1 MRNWARMVILIM
13 MMGMLTIMIDV
24 FDIVMMRAVLVV
36 MMKVM
41 VIVKIKDKDGERKFD
56 CGEDVDGCDS
66 NIDDIVDVGDVNNS
80 DSGCRGGGDG
90 EVDGGSNDE
99 GNDIVIMMMV
109 RAKLVVVLI

>member
-41 VIVKIKDKDGERKFD
+41 MIVKIKDKDGERKFD
-56 CGEDVDGCDS
+56 CGDDVDGCDS
-66 NIDDIVDVGDVNNS
+66 NIDDNADDGDVNINGDDDAKNDD
-80 DSGCRGGGDG
+80 DSKDDIDFEDDDG
-90 EVDGGSNDE
+90 
-99 GNDIVIMMMV
+99 
-109 RAKLVVVLI
+109 